1 MKKFF
6 VIIMVFGLCAIN
18 HIARADEVDP
28 TSHLTYT
35 VSSSEVTI
43 TGMDPDFT
51 PPADYALV
59 IPDEIAGMPV
69 VAIGNQAF
77 LDQTTIAS
85 ITIGD
90 NVRTIGTD
98 AVRRCTALTE
108 IIFSTATNLTT
119 IGESAFRG
127 CKATSI
133 SIPEGVT
140 TLGKWSIGVCSLLER
155 VSLPSTLTTIGI
167 GAFNYCP
174 LLDNVSIPAS
184 VVSIGDNAFDNC
196 TGLTSISIAS
206 GPTSIGPYAFQSC
219 TQLASIAI
227 PSSVTTIGNYA
238 FKQCTAL
245 EEVTIPSSV
254 TYFGTDVFNG
264 CTGMVTANI
273 DCPTIPVS
281 FLSSKTSLQNVV
293 IGPHVGTIGASAFK
307 YCTGLSSVSI
317 ADGAT
322 ILGESA
328 FQGCT
333 AITNI
338 FLPST
343 LVTIGN
349 SAFNGCTA
357 LTSIAIPSTVT
368 TMGTYIFQGCS
379 QLASATFGSGIN
391 ITSIPA
397 GLFMDCQVLGNVTI
411 PSGVTSIGQEAFR
424 RCYGFTSIS
433 VPSGVTSIGG
443 YAFDNCSNATSVS
456 LPTGLTTIGEY
467 AFRNLYKLTSFT
479 IPTTVTTIGQYAMSY
494 CSGLTSVEI
503 PSSVTTLGADVFRS
517 CKALTTV
524 TFASGS
530 HLTAIP
536 EWMFYECENFTTI
549 QIPASVKTIGNRAFY
564 NTPLESVTFEANSQL
579 TTIGEYAF
587 WTKELESIVI
597 PASVKTLGS
606 YAFTGCEKLSSVTF
620 EANSQLTTIGDRA
633 FNNCTALTGI
643 TIPAKVSSIGAN
655 AFFNCQVLASVV
667 IPASVTSMGTS
678 VFQACSQL
686 ATATFASG
694 INLTSIPAG
703 LFMDCTALENV
714 NIPTTVT
721 VIDKEAFR
729 NCTKLP
735 PVTLPSGLTTIGEL
749 AFFNDKFNSL
759 TIPESVTSIGKEAFA
774 WCTNISTLE
783 ISANVT
789 SMGTHAFNHCT
800 NLNNVIF
807 AAPTMPNYAFQECA
821 NLTNVTIAP
830 TVTSM
835 GTNIFRKCISLR
847 ELVIPRSVQSIG
859 YALVAECTSFETLDL
874 SACSDLWD
882 LYKGNFNASEQYES
896 SLGLTGVI
904 ILLPP
909 GSNATGTDIYLAP
922 QPNLSQDGDGYYL
935 IGSPEEYTAFAALVR
950 STPSANAR
958 ITADIVLTGNEPT
971 IGIGPDENNK
981 IAYGGIFDG
990 QGHSIS
996 INFTNDNRIQHNY
1009 GGLFTWTTDATIR
1022 NLWVKG
1028 LMETTKPSA
1037 GGIVGGVKG
1046 TLAIERCISSVAI
1059 TGVVETLTEMYLGG
1073 FIGQT
1078 HSATITANDCL
1089 TTVTIN
1095 GGTNV
1100 KYVAGITGR
1109 VANSST
1115 FEIHRCLSM
1124 TNLSDATSP
1133 AAFAW
1138 KWSGSTSIGTHN
1150 LYWSDGSDGDLDAAA
1165 SAYQTAVSHT
1175 QLADGTIA
1183 TFLQAGRAETIWVQ
1197 DAVSNLPALK
1207 LFASAVTTV
1216 LSSAVPAIVMGEDK
1230 YVTTFFDGTKS
1241 YRLAPGALAY
1251 TAGRNGTDIIFYR
1264 IGEDSNI
1271 IPQGTAVII
1280 VSDTSYIELIEL
1292 ESTSVSARA
1301 GNILSGS
1308 DTDTDTPAGTVYVLG
1323 VAGETPGFYVYS
1335 GATIPAGKAYYVAE

>member
-1 MKKFF
+1 MKK
-6 VIIMVFGLCAIN
+6 IISILIIFGLFAASLT
-18 HIARADEVDP
+18 ARADEIDA
-28 TSHLTYT
+28 TTHLKYT
-35 VSSSEVTI
+35 VSSGEVTV
-43 TGMDPDFT
+43 TGFDPDFT

-69 VAIGNQAF
+69 VAIGDQAF
-77 LDQTTIAS
+77 LDQTTI
-85 ITIGD
+85 
-90 NVRTIGTD
+90 
-98 AVRRCTALTE
+98 
-108 IIFSTATNLTT
+108 
-119 IGESAFRG
+119 
-127 CKATSI
+127 
-133 SIPEGVT
+133 
-140 TLGKWSIGVCSLLER
+140 
-155 VSLPSTLTTIGI
+155 
-167 GAFNYCP
+167 
-174 LLDNVSIPAS
+174 
-184 VVSIGDNAFDNC
+184 
-196 TGLTSISIAS
+196 
-206 GPTSIGPYAFQSC
+206 
-219 TQLASIAI
+219 ASIAI

-281 FLSSKTSLQNVV
+281 FLNGKTSLQTVV
-293 IGPHVGTIGASAFK
+293 IGPHVGTIGATAFRN
-307 YCTGLSSVSI
+307 CTGLSSVSI
-317 ADGAT
+317 ADGVT
-322 ILGESA
+322 I
-328 FQGCT
+328 
-333 AITNI
+333 
-338 FLPST
+338 
-343 LVTIGN
+343 IGN

-379 QLASATFGSGIN
+379 QLATATFGSGIN

-397 GLFMDCQVLGNVTI
+397 GLFMECTVLGNVTI
-411 PSGVTSIGQEAFR
+411 PSGVTSIGQDAFR
-424 RCYGFTSIS
+424 KCYGFTSIS

-456 LPTGLTTIGEY
+456 LPTGLTTIGEF
-467 AFRNLYKLTSFT
+467 AFRNDYKLTSFT
-479 IPTTVTTIGQYAMSY
+479 IPSTVTTIGNYVFSY
-494 CSGLTSVEI
+494 CSGLTSIEI
-503 PSSVTTLGADVFRS
+503 PNSVTSLGTYVFNNCTNLQS
-517 CKALTTV
+517 V
-524 TFASGS
+524 TFAAGCQITT
-530 HLTAIP
+530 LQDR
-536 EWMFYECENFTTI
+536 MFRLCENLTSFEV
-549 QIPASVKTIGNRAFY
+549 PASVKTLGAGAFR
-564 NTPLESVTFEANSQL
+564 ESSLATVTFEAGSQL
-579 TTIGEYAF
+579 TTIGDNAF
-587 WTKELESIVI
+587 YPLENLTTITIPRTVKTLGAEAFRGCSSLASVIFESGSQLTTISEKAFMLCSSLTSFTFPSTVKTIGDKAFQECTSLASVTFEAGCSPTRLSAFSACTSLDNVTIPSSVTSIGRFDGCTSLTSIVI
-597 PASVKTLGS
+597 PASVTS
-606 YAFTGCEKLSSVTF
+606 IDANCFNGCTSL
-620 EANSQLTTIGDRA
+620 
-633 FNNCTALTGI
+633 
-643 TIPAKVSSIGAN
+643 VS
-655 AFFNCQVLASVV
+655 
-667 IPASVTSMGTS
+667 
-678 VFQACSQL
+678 
-686 ATATFASG
+686 ATFADG
-694 INLTSIPAG
+694 INLTTIPETC
-703 LFMDCTALENV
+703 FKDCTAMENV
-714 NIPTTVT
+714 NIPATVT

-735 PVTLPSGLTTIGEL
+735 PVSLPSGLTTIGEL

-774 WCTNISTLE
+774 WCTNISSVE
-783 ISANVT
+783 ISENVV
-789 SMGTHAFNHCT
+789 SMGTYVFNHCT
-800 NLNNVIF
+800 NLSSVNF

-830 TVTSM
+830 TVTTI
-835 GTNIFRKCISLR
+835 GTNIFRKCTSLK

-859 YALVAECTSFETLDL
+859 YAIIAECTSFETLDL
-874 SACSDLWD
+874 SACSDIWD
-882 LYKGNFNASEQYES
+882 LYKGSFNASYEYES

-958 ITADIVLTGNEPT
+958 ITADIVLTGDEPT

-981 IAYGGIFDG
+981 IAYSGTFDG

-1037 GGIVGGVKG
+1037 GGFVGGVKG

-1138 KWSGSTSIGTHN
+1138 KWTGSTSIGTHN

-1165 SAYQTAVSHT
+1165 SDYQTAVSHT

-1207 LFASAVTTV
+1207 LFANAVTTV
-1216 LSSAVPAIVMGEDK
+1216 LSSAAPATVMGEDK

-1264 IGEDSNI
+1264 IGEDSNV

-1280 VSDTSYIELIEL
+1280 VADSSYIELIEL
-1292 ESTSVSARA
+1292 ESTSVTARA
-1301 GNILSGS
+1301 GNILAGS
-1308 DTDTDTPAGTVYVLG
+1308 DTDIDTPAGTVYVLG
-1323 VAGETPGFYVYS
+1323 VTGETPGFYVFS